1 MGLVKKKSQK
11 GQKRNRPQIAV
22 GQKKNRPFFACVNLC
37 RKIIKYSSLNLRG
50 DNMREIKK
58 GDIVNRN
65 SYKNDIMFYVKRILK
80 LVNGRKIAILKGLDV
95 RVEADA
101 PIEDLQIVS
110 KEEQMRREKELED
123 RIINKVEKER
133 VENGNRRKEIIHTGR
148 ILHLDG
154 DKRYSEKS
162 MMYYRK
168 MGLNATVKNI
178 PENKQPRIVYRLLTI
193 YNPEILVITRS

>member
-1 MGLVKKKSQK
+1 
-11 GQKRNRPQIAV
+11 
-22 GQKKNRPFFACVNLC
+22 
-37 RKIIKYSSLNLRG
+37 
-50 DNMREIKK
+50 MREIKK
-58 GDIVNRN
+58 GDIVSRN

-193 YNPEILVITRS
+193 YNPEILVITRSWSEW